1 MSTSGSLRLGR
12 VWSVP
17 IRIRP
22 GAVLMG
28 LVLVGLFGPRLD
40 AAGFSNPWLVA
51 VLAVLSLYVSVLLH
65 EIAHVAAARRYDLP
79 VHSVTLHLLGGETL
93 LEADSATARE
103 ELVTAAS
110 GPLASAVIGG
120 AGLAAGA
127 ALGDGQAG
135 EIVMT
140 LGLINLL
147 VAGINLLPALPLDG
161 GRVVRAIAWAV
172 TGRERSGIVVAG
184 WTGRFAA
191 LASFALGAWLLL
203 QGGRTAWLDLAL
215 CAMVG
220 LFMWA
225 GSSQALRIA
234 DRAARID
241 RLQAR
246 RMYDSTR
253 PDPEWPRLHVDLT
266 GDELLRA
273 MSHEPADAYAVVDGD
288 GEVLGTLRTRTV
300 NRQYRAGARR

>member
-22 GAVLMG
+22 SAVLMG
-28 LVLVGLFGPRLD
+28 VVLVALFAPRLD
-40 AAGFSNPWLVA
+40 SAGFSDPWVVA
-51 VLAVLSLYVSVLLH
+51 VLAVVSLYASVLLH
-65 EIAHVAAARRYDLP
+65 EVAHVAAARRYDLP

-93 LEADSATARE
+93 IESDSGNARQ

-110 GPLASAVIGG
+110 GPLASAVLGG
-120 AGLAAGA
+120 AGLAAGS
-127 ALGDGQAG
+127 LIGDGQVG
-135 EIVMT
+135 QVVTT
-140 LGLINLL
+140 LGWINLL

-161 GRVVRAIAWAV
+161 GRVVRAIAWGL
-172 TGRERSGIVVAG
+172 TGRERAGIVVAG
-184 WTGRFAA
+184 WCGRFAGA
-191 LASFALGAWLLL
+191 AAFALGGWLVL
-203 QGGRTAWLDLAL
+203 QGDRSAWLDLAV

-241 RLQAR
+241 RLEAR
-246 RMYDSTR
+246 RLYDSTR
-253 PDPEWPRLHVDLT
+253 PEPEWPHLLVDLR
-266 GDELLRA
+266 GDALLRA
-273 MSHEPADAYAVVDGD
+273 MSHAPSDAYAVVDHD

-300 NRQYRAGARR
+300 NRVYRVGARR